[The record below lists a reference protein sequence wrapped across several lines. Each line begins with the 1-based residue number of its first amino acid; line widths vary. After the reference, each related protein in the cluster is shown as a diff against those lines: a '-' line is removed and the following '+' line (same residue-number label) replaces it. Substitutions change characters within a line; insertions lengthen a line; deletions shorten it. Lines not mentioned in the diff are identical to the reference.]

1 MGKVFYEGL
10 SEDDKR
16 ERLFKR
22 LEYIENKNEDQS
34 EKQLDAKPLK
44 AIGFFNTLN
53 DKAKKLVTDIKLLD
67 DWLGNAQLV
76 CTKTDGI
83 TKYDFSN
90 FTFPSKFASKIYN
103 KNLTLQK
110 AEDNQQVL
118 EILINNLNNDS
129 NPRNPIKIKEREDA
143 LNSAKKLFIREN
155 IIRAF
160 KKGIFPYIDRFK
172 VDEETDKEVDEEI
185 DTTDMSDLE
194 NEESA
199 AKKKRNQQG
208 KGLKIINT
216 KPNA

>member
-1 MGKVFYEGL
+1 M
-10 SEDDKR
+10 DA
-16 ERLFKR
+16 
-22 LEYIENKNEDQS
+22 IKNINMS
-34 EKQLDAKPLK
+34 SKPLK
-44 AIGFFNTLN
+44 TIGFFSTLS
-53 DKAKKLVTDIKLLD
+53 DEAKKLMVNIKQID
-67 DWLGNAQLV
+67 DWLDDAQFV

-103 KNLTLQK
+103 KNLTLQE
-110 AEDNQQVL
+110 AEDNQQGL
-118 EILINNLNNDS
+118 EILINKLNNDC
-129 NPRNPIKIKEREDA
+129 NPRNPIKIKEKEDA
-143 LNSAKKLFIREN
+143 LNSAKKLLFIREN

-172 VDEETDKEVDEEI
+172 VDEETGEELDEEI
-185 DTTDMSDLE
+185 LTTDMSDLE

>member
-1 MGKVFYEGL
+1 M
-10 SEDDKR
+10 
-16 ERLFKR
+16 FKR
-22 LEYIENKNEDQS
+22 LKNIESKNEDQS
-34 EKQLDAKPLK
+34 KKQLDAIKKINISSKPLK
-44 AIGFFNTLN
+44 TIGFFSTLS
-53 DKAKKLVTDIKLLD
+53 DDAKKLMVNKHDWLD
-67 DWLGNAQLV
+67 DVQLV

-199 AKKKRNQQG
+199 AKKKE
-208 KGLKIINT
+208 IN
-216 KPNA
+216 KEKV

>member
-1 MGKVFYEGL
+1 M
-10 SEDDKR
+10 
-16 ERLFKR
+16 FKR
-22 LEYIENKNEDQS
+22 LKNIESKNEDQS
-34 EKQLDAKPLK
+34 KKQLDAIKKINISSKPLK
-44 AIGFFNTLN
+44 TIGFFSTLS
-53 DKAKKLVTDIKLLD
+53 DDAKKVMVNKHDWLD
-67 DWLGNAQLV
+67 DVQLV

-199 AKKKRNQQG
+199 AKKKE
-208 KGLKIINT
+208 IN
-216 KPNA
+216 KEKV

>member
-22 LEYIENKNEDQS
+22 LKYIENKNEDQS

-53 DKAKKLVTDIKLLD
+53 DKAKQLVTDMKLLD
-67 DWLGNAQLV
+67 DWLENAQLV

-90 FTFPSKFASKIYN
+90 FTPPSKFASKIYN
-103 KNLTLQK
+103 KNLTLQE
-110 AEDNQQVL
+110 AEDNQQKL
-118 EILINNLNNDS
+118 KILINRLNNDC
-129 NPRNPIKIKEREDA
+129 NPRNQIKIKEKDDT
-143 LNSAKKLFIREN
+143 LKSAKKNFFIRQG

-160 KKGIFPYIDRFK
+160 KRGIFWYIDGFK
-172 VDEETDKEVDEEI
+172 VEKESDKESDKESNENEEI
-185 DTTDMSDLE
+185 DT
-194 NEESA
+194 
-199 AKKKRNQQG
+199 
-208 KGLKIINT
+208 INMLI
-216 KPNA
+216 

>member
-1 MGKVFYEGL
+1 M
-10 SEDDKR
+10 
-16 ERLFKR
+16 FKR
-22 LEYIENKNEDQS
+22 LKNIESKNEDQS
-34 EKQLDAKPLK
+34 KKELDAIKKINISSKPLK
-44 AIGFFNTLN
+44 TIGFFSTLS
-53 DKAKKLVTDIKLLD
+53 DDAKKLMVNKHDWLD
-67 DWLGNAQLV
+67 DAQLV

-199 AKKKRNQQG
+199 AKKKE
-208 KGLKIINT
+208 IN
-216 KPNA
+216 KEKV